1 MFVKT
6 QRQVVS
12 FVFIPYIYMEWR
24 KRLSSKLHLEDVRAL
39 ATEIQEKGGDADKEM
54 LFALLSD
61 ADSKVAGNAAW
72 VFSHFRSDQRRWLYG
87 KQQILIDMV
96 MRTKNPT
103 LLRLILSLLL
113 RLPFTEDTLRTDFL
127 DFCLLHITQTS
138 APVAIRS
145 LCLYLSY
152 EQCRFFPELT
162 KELRAILSILESEAL
177 LPGLRTAKRNV
188 LHQLKQ
194 NH

>member
-61 ADSKVAGNAAW
+61 ADSKVAGNAA
-72 VFSHFRSDQRRWLYG
+72 
-87 KQQILIDMV
+87 
-96 MRTKNPT
+96 
-103 LLRLILSLLL
+103 
-113 RLPFTEDTLRTDFL
+113 
-127 DFCLLHITQTS
+127 
-138 APVAIRS
+138 
-145 LCLYLSY
+145 
-152 EQCRFFPELT
+152 
-162 KELRAILSILESEAL
+162 
-177 LPGLRTAKRNV
+177 
-188 LHQLKQ
+188 
-194 NH
+194 